1 MKQCRVA
8 FNNKTFWRNTLQ
20 TFIFGYLSMIGI
32 ALWITNGAEPSG
44 IDFIHPVLWLLPI
57 ITAPIIGVARALNI
71 Q

>member
-1 MKQCRVA
+1 
-8 FNNKTFWRNTLQ
+8 
-20 TFIFGYLSMIGI
+20 MIGI